1 MLLEVAALV
10 DQLFLTFN
18 LGAQN
23 VKLSVFL
30 SKVVVLHFK
39 LLVKTSLYF
48 GLALLLSLGLQSLKA
63 FKHVLAHLLGCLLLV
78 VKLLLVLAFFSC
90 EQRCKFCLALFEI
103 SCVTV
108 SYFINTVLYYS
119 LLNHLFSLLLPLGS

>member
-1 MLLEVAALV
+1 LLEVAALV

-48 GLALLLSLGLQSLKA
+48 GLAFLFSLGLQSLKA

-90 EQRCKFCLALFEI
+90 EQRC
-103 SCVTV
+103 
-108 SYFINTVLYYS
+108 
-119 LLNHLFSLLLPLGS
+119 